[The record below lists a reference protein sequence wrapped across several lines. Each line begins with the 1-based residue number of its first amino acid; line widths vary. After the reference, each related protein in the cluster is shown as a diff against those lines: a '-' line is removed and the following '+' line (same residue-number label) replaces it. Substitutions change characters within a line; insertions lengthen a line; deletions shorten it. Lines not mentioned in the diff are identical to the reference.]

1 MASSVFLMLALATT
15 SGVSPAREPADSH
28 KFSTARARPAELLST
43 AGEASVKAA
52 LRRDAASE
60 LAMSAGNGS
69 VRAALGMGTVS
80 VAMLAGNGSVRAALG
95 MGTASA
101 AMLAGNGSVRAALG
115 EDVSVGSVAD
125 AARMAGTASVNAVA
139 RSDARAGAAV
149 AAATVAGNASVKA
162 VIQDARSS
170 VTAGATREAAV
181 ARGADAVVAA
191 SGMVSGASSVTTHA
205 AGTPATAQVVAV
217 SGTAS
222 DTSATTQNAVASGAA
237 QEPVKAEPTSGTQQP
252 PDAAVSD
259 AGRVAAEAALSAVRA
274 AAVALRAQP
283 TPAVVD
289 ADASYARGV
298 AALQAKD
305 TRTAIS
311 ELSACVQAAPSRVDC
326 RWELGWAYQV
336 EGRWSD
342 ALAQWSEVKKLDP
355 GHADLET
362 ALAQAQGQAALQE
375 KLSHAPQAGSRPPP
389 PPGAKVRFRFV
400 GDVMLGTT
408 VPEGHLPPDGPAS
421 VIAAVRPLLEDAD
434 VTFANLEGPLCDGGK
449 TTKCR
454 SKGNCYAFRSPTEYG
469 VTLKEAGVDVV
480 STANNHSGDFGEE
493 CRRQTEATLDALGIP
508 WSGPP
513 GSIATVERNGLRIG
527 VVAFHT
533 SPSCNHL
540 NNLATATALVSAA
553 AAEHDLVIVSFHGG
567 AEGSK
572 AQHVPPGR
580 EMFFGEDRGDLRTF
594 TRAMVDA
601 GAHLVIG
608 HGPHVVRGMEF
619 YKGRLIAYSLGNFAT
634 YGRFTLTGAQGLGM
648 VLEVQLTGD
657 GRFESARIL
666 PTKQVGEG
674 ISQPDP
680 KAAVI
685 PVIQGLTADDFP
697 DSGARIA
704 DDGTVKPAG
713 KGPVSAR

>member
-1 MASSVFLMLALATT
+1 MPSSVFLMLALATT
-15 SGVSPAREPADSH
+15 PGAPSAREPASTH
-28 KFSTARARPAELLST
+28 NFSTAQARTAELLST
-43 AGEASVKAA
+43 AGTASVRAALQNSSGSEGTVAAAALQNSSGSEGTVAAAALAGDRSVKAAVMDVARARVASAAVLAGSASVKAA
-52 LRRDAASE
+52 GRDAHASI
-60 LAMSAGNGS
+60 L
-69 VRAALGMGTVS
+69 
-80 VAMLAGNGSVRAALG
+80 
-95 MGTASA
+95 
-101 AMLAGNGSVRAALG
+101 
-115 EDVSVGSVAD
+115 
-125 AARMAGTASVNAVA
+125 
-139 RSDARAGAAV
+139 AGAAF
-149 AAATVAGNASVKA
+149 
-162 VIQDARSS
+162 
-170 VTAGATREAAV
+170 GATREAAV
-181 ARGADAVVAA
+181 GLRPVALGTDVVVVA
-191 SGMVSGASSVTTHA
+191 
-205 AGTPATAQVVAV
+205 

-222 DTSATTQNAVASGAA
+222 DTASVIHAAGTVTAPQETTPPVAAPESA
-237 QEPVKAEPTSGTQQP
+237 PPT
-252 PDAAVSD
+252 PDVIVSD
-259 AGRVAAEAALSAVRA
+259 VGRVAAEAAVSAVRA
-274 AAVALRAQP
+274 AAVALRTPP
-283 TPAVVD
+283 TAPAVVD
-289 ADASYARGV
+289 VDASYSRGL

-305 TRTAIS
+305 TRTAIT
-311 ELSACVQAAPSRVDC
+311 ELSACVEAAPSRVDC

-336 EGRWSD
+336 EGRWTD
-342 ALAQWSEVKKLDP
+342 ALAQWTEVKKLDP
-355 GHADLET
+355 DHADLET

-375 KLSHAPQAGSRPPP
+375 KLSRAPQASNRPPP
-389 PPGAKVRFRFV
+389 PPGAKVRIRAV

-408 VPEGHLPPDGPAS
+408 VPEGHLPPEGPAS
-421 VIAAVRPLLEDAD
+421 VITGVRPLLEDAD
-434 VTFANLEGPLCDGGK
+434 LTFVNLEGPLCDGGK

-454 SKGNCYAFRSPTEYG
+454 SKGNCYAFRSPTAYG
-469 VTLKEAGVDVV
+469 QALKEAGVDVA
-480 STANNHSGDFGEE
+480 STANNHSGDFGEL
-493 CRRQTEATLDALGIP
+493 CRRETESTLDALGIP

-572 AQHVPPGR
+572 ALHVPDGR

-634 YGRFTLTGAQGLGM
+634 YGRFTLSGAQGLGM
-648 VLEVQLTGD
+648 VLEVELHGD

-674 ISQPDP
+674 IAQPD
-680 KAAVI
+680 AAGAVI
-685 PVIQGLTADDFP
+685 PLVRGLTAEDFP
-697 DSGARIA
+697 ETGARISE
-704 DDGTVKPAG
+704 DGTVKPAG

>member
-15 SGVSPAREPADSH
+15 PGVSPAREPAPSH
-28 KFSTARARPAELLST
+28 KFSTAQARTAELLSS
-43 AGEASVKAA
+43 AGSASVKAA
-52 LRRDAASE
+52 LREDAVSG
-60 LAMSAGNGS
+60 LAMTAGNGS
-69 VRAALGMGTVS
+69 VHAALRDGTATAAV
-80 VAMLAGNGSVRAALG
+80 LAGNGSVHAALG
-95 MGTASA
+95 
-101 AMLAGNGSVRAALG
+101 N
-115 EDVSVGSVAD
+115 
-125 AARMAGTASVNAVA
+125 
-139 RSDARAGAAV
+139 GAAV
-149 AAATVAGNASVKA
+149 APVLAGAQPVKA
-162 VIQDARSS
+162 AVTDVARAPIVS
-170 VTAGATREAAV
+170 AAV
-181 ARGADAVVAA
+181 LAGGESVPSSSASETSA
-191 SGMVSGASSVTTHA
+191 SGKP
-205 AGTPATAQVVAV
+205 TP
-217 SGTAS
+217 
-222 DTSATTQNAVASGAA
+222 TSATS
-237 QEPVKAEPTSGTQQP
+237 PTPEAT
-252 PDAAVSD
+252 VSD
-259 AGRVAAEAALSAVRA
+259 VGRVAAEAALSAVRA
-274 AAVALRAQP
+274 AAVALRTPSA
-283 TPAVVD
+283 PAVVD

-305 TRTAIS
+305 SRTAIS
-311 ELSACVQAAPSRVDC
+311 ELSACVQAVPSRVDC

-336 EGRWSD
+336 EGRWTD
-342 ALAQWSEVKKLDP
+342 ALAQWTEVKKLAP
-355 GHADLET
+355 EHPDLET

-375 KLSHAPQAGSRPPP
+375 KLSRAPQAGNRPPP
-389 PPGAKVRFRFV
+389 PPGAKVRIRAV

-408 VPEGHLPPDGPAS
+408 IPEGHLPPEGPAS
-421 VIAAVRPLLEDAD
+421 VITAVRPLLEDAD
-434 VTFANLEGPLCDGGK
+434 FTFANLEGPLCDGGK

-469 VTLKEAGVDVV
+469 ATLKEAGVDVV

-493 CRRQTEATLDALGIP
+493 CRRQTEGTLDALGIA

-540 NNLATATALVSAA
+540 NNLATATALVQAA

-572 AQHVPPGR
+572 AVHVPAGR

-601 GAHLVIG
+601 GANLVIG

-648 VLEVQLTGD
+648 VLEVELAGD

-685 PVIQGLTADDFP
+685 PLIQGLTADDFP
-697 DSGARIA
+697 DTGARIS